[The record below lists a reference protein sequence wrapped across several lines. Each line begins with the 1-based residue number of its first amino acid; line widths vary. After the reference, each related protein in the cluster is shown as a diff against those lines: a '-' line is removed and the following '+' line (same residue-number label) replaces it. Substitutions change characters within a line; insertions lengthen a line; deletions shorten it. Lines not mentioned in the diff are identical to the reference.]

1 MLHYERA
8 LATQALANGANASS
22 GGRYDGPA
30 RLLRLAAEELR
41 HALRSL
47 PDDTAQRGRLA
58 HVLVT
63 SKKDALSRLCQLS
76 LAACLRRG
84 W

>member
-8 LATQALANGANASS
+8 LATQVSTNGANSNA
-22 GGRYDGPA
+22 GGRHDGPA
-30 RLLRLAAEELR
+30 RLLRLAAGELR

-58 HVLVT
+58 HVLVINIDRKT
-63 SKKDALSRLCQLS
+63 KTFLCVVIFLY
-76 LAACLRRG
+76 G
-84 W
+84 I